1 MKRFRVVIDVL
12 MMLLTVVLMGG
23 NLLFTANIVH
33 EVCGVLTFVLWITH
47 ITLNRRWYVSFCK
60 RPLGGKQTKEL
71 RQTVPVLRVIQA
83 IINFGIVICTV
94 FLIIS
99 GILISNHVFVFLH
112 IESGMSF
119 ARAAHL
125 VASHWY
131 FVFMS
136 LHVGLHAGVLA
147 NAVQCRRP
155 SETGIG
161 DSKKHS
167 AWQKTRTIVFRIVIA
182 AASVYGVYAFIVRG
196 IGKYLLYRQPFFF
209 FDLSR
214 GYVLFV
220 ADYGCMMILI
230 AMISYVTAKLCHS
243 CELKKT
249 VSA

>member
-23 NLLFTANIVH
+23 NLLFTADIVH

-60 RPLGGKQTKEL
+60 RTLGGKQTKEL
-71 RQTVPVLRVIQA
+71 WQTVPVLRIIQA
-83 IINFGIVICTV
+83 IINFGIVLCAV
-94 FLIIS
+94 FLMIS

-136 LHVGLHAGVLA
+136 LHVGMHAGMMA
-147 NAVQCRRP
+147 NAVHCRRLA
-155 SETGIG
+155 
-161 DSKKHS
+161 KKS
-167 AWQKTRTIVFRIVIA
+167 NTAERCSVRQKTRIIFSRAVTA
-182 AASVYGVYAFIVRG
+182 AACGYGVYAFIGRG
-196 IGKYLLYRQPFFF
+196 IGKYLLYRQSFFF

-220 ADYGCMMILI
+220 ADYVCMMILI
-230 AMISYVTAKLCHS
+230 ATISYVTAKLCRS